1 MRLSYKGGFY
11 THEFTS
17 RELSLWFY
25 HDLYKERLKLRNLT
39 QSNKIS
45 SYLQL
50 SRIRLHFWTSLGNFC
65 KYIRQD
71 AATNNLSQKKEHF
84 LRMKFIPYNS
94 NCLSLHIG
102 GSCSRFEKGYF
113 PFSTSLNKL
122 VKAEIQNILLGW
134 EERVLLLNCSL
145 VPRPSTVKR
154 LYISFYGYTVGSR
167 YEVNWTLM
175 RFTKR

>member
-1 MRLSYKGGFY
+1 MEDPWLCAPPNFWLLPRGSTIDFASRGFVISQMSPPQQISRGHQWRSSLSWQAMRLSYKGGFY

-102 GSCSRFEKGYF
+102 GSSSRFGKGYF
-113 PFSTSLNKL
+113 SFL
-122 VKAEIQNILLGW
+122 
-134 EERVLLLNCSL
+134 
-145 VPRPSTVKR
+145 R
-154 LYISFYGYTVGSR
+154 LWIS
-167 YEVNWTLM
+167 
-175 RFTKR
+175 

>member
-25 HDLYKERLKLRNLT
+25 HDLYKECLKLRNLT

-113 PFSTSLNKL
+113 SFLRLWISKWKQKSK
-122 VKAEIQNILLGW
+122 ILGW
-134 EERVLLLNCSL
+134 GGKNVCCCWTVVSFLDL
-145 VPRPSTVKR
+145 PRS
-154 LYISFYGYTVGSR
+154 SGYTFH
-167 YEVNWTLM
+167 
-175 RFTKR
+175 FTVTR